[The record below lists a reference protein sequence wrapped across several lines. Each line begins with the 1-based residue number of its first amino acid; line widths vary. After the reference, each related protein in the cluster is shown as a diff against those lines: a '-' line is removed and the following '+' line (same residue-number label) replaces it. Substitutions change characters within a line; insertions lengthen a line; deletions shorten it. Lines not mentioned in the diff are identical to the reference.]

1 MVDDPYLASFLTG
14 LLFVVVAFALLRLAS
29 RTGQAA
35 ERLLGVSFLFMGA
48 SYVFSEA
55 PYAFDLESL
64 IGPLSFAGR
73 LSYAVGVLAIALF
86 TRRVLE
92 SDEAW
97 ARWLVYGSAL
107 LVAAGLGLS
116 VLEGDLGGF
125 YPLYSGA
132 FWLEWTGLLLPFV
145 WMGVAAFVQYGK
157 ARQRVRL
164 GLCEPLLCNRLLL
177 LSLFAL
183 FEVCSFF
190 IWIAL
195 DIIFESQRQ
204 WTAAMDVLYA
214 VTDDLAIAT
223 IWLAFFP
230 PALYRSWIDRQAVT
244 QGAGGA

>member
-1 MVDDPYLASFLTG
+1 MVDDSYLASFLTG
-14 LLFVVVAFALLRLAS
+14 LLFLVVALALLRLAS

-35 ERLLGVSFLFMGA
+35 ERLVGVSFLFMGT
-48 SYVFSEA
+48 SYVFSET
-55 PYAFDLESL
+55 PSAFDLESL

-73 LSYAVGVLAIALF
+73 LSYAISVLAIAVF

-107 LVAAGLGLS
+107 LVALGLGLS

-125 YPLYSGA
+125 YPLRSGA

-145 WMGVAAFVQYGK
+145 WTGVAAFVQHGK

-164 GLCEPLLCNRLLL
+164 GFCDPLSCNRLLL
-177 LSLFAL
+177 WSLFAL
-183 FEVCSFF
+183 FQVCGFF
-190 IWIAL
+190 AWAAL
-195 DIIFESQRQ
+195 YIIFESQRQ
-204 WTAAMDVLYA
+204 WTATMDVLYV
-214 VTDDLAIAT
+214 VTDNLAIAT

-230 PALYRSWIDRQAVT
+230 PALYRSWIDSQAVSE
-244 QGAGGA
+244 GAGET

>member
-14 LLFVVVAFALLRLAS
+14 LLFLVLAVALLRLAS

-55 PYAFDLESL
+55 PYAVGLESL
-64 IGPLSFAGR
+64 IGPFSFAGR
-73 LSYAVGVLAIALF
+73 LSYAAGVVAIATF
-86 TRRVLE
+86 TRRVLQ
-92 SDEAW
+92 SDEEW
-97 ARWLVYGSAL
+97 ARWLMYGSAL
-107 LVAAGLGLS
+107 LIALGLGLS

-125 YPLYSGA
+125 YPLRSGA
-132 FWLEWTGLLLPFV
+132 FWLEWTGLLLPFI

-157 ARQRVRL
+157 ARQCLRL

-183 FEVCSFF
+183 LQVCGFF
-190 IWIAL
+190 IWATL
-195 DIIFESQRQ
+195 DIIFDSQRL
-204 WTAAMDVLYA
+204 WTTAMDVLNGA
-214 VTDDLAIAT
+214 TDDLAIVT

-230 PALYRSWIDRQAVT
+230 PALYRSWIDNQAVT
-244 QGAGGA
+244 EGAGGT